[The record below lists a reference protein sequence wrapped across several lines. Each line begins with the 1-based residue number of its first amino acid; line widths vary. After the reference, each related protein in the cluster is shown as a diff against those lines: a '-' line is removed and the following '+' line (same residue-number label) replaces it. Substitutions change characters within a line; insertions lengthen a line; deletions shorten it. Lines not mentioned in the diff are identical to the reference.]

1 MSERASGPFNEVFV
15 CGFDKGHQPVLRTL
29 TQMTP
34 AEVMEAFRVNDGVA
48 DTLLVGEDTP
58 ERQRKAAVAHDR
70 NLRLLTLV
78 TDAMPEWTDNSP
90 LTLPEALHRFWPF
103 AR

>member
-48 DTLLVGEDTP
+48 EMLLAEADTP
-58 ERQRKAAVAHDR
+58 ERQRKSVVAHDR
-70 NLRLLTLV
+70 NVRLLTLV
-78 TDAMPEWTDNSP
+78 TDAMPEAPMGSCP
-90 LTLPEALHRFWPF
+90 
-103 AR
+103 